1 MPKIGPHGGGE
12 GKELGRGRGI
22 TGPREGESEPEM
34 SVVIRRAGLHD
45 YPEARGRLMVP
56 AGIELRPGQS
66 FAHAAGLGFGGR
78 GTLQDL
84 LGGRRAAPAEKIE
97 AT

>member
-1 MPKIGPHGGGE
+1 
-12 GKELGRGRGI
+12 
-22 TGPREGESEPEM
+22 
-34 SVVIRRAGLHD
+34 
-45 YPEARGRLMVP
+45 MVP